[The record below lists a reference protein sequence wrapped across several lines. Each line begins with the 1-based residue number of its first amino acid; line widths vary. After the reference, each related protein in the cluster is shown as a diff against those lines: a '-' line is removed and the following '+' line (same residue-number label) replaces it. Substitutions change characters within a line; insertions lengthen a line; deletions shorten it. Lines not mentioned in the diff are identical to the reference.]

1 MADIKWA
8 TQQRLQYI
16 EIMAFYTGVVTR
28 SDVARAF
35 GISDAAATKD
45 LKLYTQ
51 LAPKNLTYKH
61 TVFGFVPSDDFEAV
75 FADLSPTNVLPM
87 IANNLAVAQ
96 GPYGAELIYSIPVDS
111 LPLPNRLPEAKVLA
125 QIIRAIRQQEKVRV
139 VYHSLSDRHSSPER
153 VIEPHSLVNTGLRW
167 HVRAYSND
175 TYDFRDFVLSRFV
188 AASLLNEAAESNA
201 EYDDD
206 WMETIS
212 LRLAPH
218 PKLDEQ
224 KRQILLVDYGARAGT
239 IEIAIRRSLIVY
251 VLQRLMVDTT
261 VDQSM
266 NPSAYQLV
274 LLNRD
279 EIEPFAGW
287 AFS

>member
-1 MADIKWA
+1 
-8 TQQRLQYI
+8 
-16 EIMAFYTGVVTR
+16 
-28 SDVARAF
+28 
-35 GISDAAATKD
+35 
-45 LKLYTQ
+45 
-51 LAPKNLTYKH
+51 
-61 TVFGFVPSDDFEAV
+61 
-75 FADLSPTNVLPM
+75 
-87 IANNLAVAQ
+87 
-96 GPYGAELIYSIPVDS
+96 
-111 LPLPNRLPEAKVLA
+111 
-125 QIIRAIRQQEKVRV
+125 
-139 VYHSLSDRHSSPER
+139 
-153 VIEPHSLVNTGLRW
+153 
-167 HVRAYSND
+167 
-175 TYDFRDFVLSRFV
+175 
-188 AASLLNEAAESNA
+188 
-201 EYDDD
+201 
-206 WMETIS
+206 METIS